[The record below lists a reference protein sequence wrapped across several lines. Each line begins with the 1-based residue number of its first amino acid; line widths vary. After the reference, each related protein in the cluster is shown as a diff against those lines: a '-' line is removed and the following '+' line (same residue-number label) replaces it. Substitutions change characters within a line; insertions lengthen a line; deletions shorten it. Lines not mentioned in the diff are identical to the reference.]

1 MKNEI
6 QTILETSKTIAIVGV
21 SKNEKKDSYKVMKYL
36 QHKSYKIFPINP
48 NLSDRKILG
57 ETVYD
62 KIGDI
67 QNDIDIVNVFRPSDE
82 VITIAKQAIKKK
94 AKTLWLQLDITSP
107 ESKLIVESE
116 GINFIEN
123 KCTKIEHEKFLR

>member
-6 QTILETSKTIAIVGV
+6 QTILETSRTIAIVGA
-21 SKNEKKDSYKVMKYL
+21 SKNENKDSYKIMKYL
-36 QHKSYKIFPINP
+36 QHKGYKIFPINP
-48 NLSDRKILG
+48 NFSGRKILG

-62 KIGDI
+62 KIEDI
-67 QNDIDIVNVFRPSDE
+67 QNDIDIVDVFRTSDE
-82 VITIAKQAIKKK
+82 VISKAKQTINKK
-94 AKTLWLQLDITSP
+94 AKTLWLQLDIISP
-107 ESKLIVESE
+107 KSKLIVESE

>member
-1 MKNEI
+1 MKDKI
-6 QTILETSKTIAIVGV
+6 QTILKTSRTMAVIRA

-36 QHKSYKIFPINP
+36 QHKGYAIFLINP
-48 NLSDRKILG
+48 NFSHRKILG

-62 KIGDI
+62 KIEDI

-94 AKTLWLQLDITSP
+94 AKTLWLQLDIISP

-123 KCTKIEHEKFLR
+123 KCTKIEHKKFLR

>member
-6 QTILETSKTIAIVGV
+6 QTILKTSKTIAVVGA

-36 QHKSYKIFPINP
+36 QLQGYKIFPINP
-48 NLSDRKILG
+48 YLSGKKILG

-62 KIGDI
+62 KIEDI

-94 AKTLWLQLDITSP
+94 AKTLWLQLDIISP

-123 KCTKIEHEKFLR
+123 KCTKIEYENFLR

>member
-36 QHKSYKIFPINP
+36 QHKGYKIFPINP
-48 NLSDRKILG
+48 NLPDRKILG
-57 ETVYD
+57 ETVHD

>member
-1 MKNEI
+1 MKDKI
-6 QTILETSKTIAIVGV
+6 QTILKTSRTMAVIRA

-36 QHKSYKIFPINP
+36 QHKGYKIFPINP

-94 AKTLWLQLDITSP
+94 AKTLWLQLDIISP
-107 ESKLIVESE
+107 ESKLIIESE

>member
-1 MKNEI
+1 MKDEI
-6 QTILETSKTIAIVGV
+6 QTILETSKTIAIVGA

-36 QHKSYKIFPINP
+36 QLKGYKIFPINP
-48 NLSDRKILG
+48 YLSDKKILG

-62 KIGDI
+62 KIEDI

-94 AKTLWLQLDITSP
+94 AKTLWLQLDIISP

>member
-6 QTILETSKTIAIVGV
+6 EIILETSKTIAIVGA

-36 QHKSYKIFPINP
+36 QDKGYKIFPINP
-48 NLSDRKILG
+48 YYSCKIILG

-62 KIGDI
+62 KIEDI
-67 QNDIDIVNVFRPSDE
+67 QKDIDIVNVFRPSDE
-82 VITIAKQAIKKK
+82 VITIAKQAVKKK
-94 AKTLWLQLDITSP
+94 AKTLWLQLNVFSP
-107 ESKLIVESE
+107 ESKLIVEFE

>member
-1 MKNEI
+1 
-6 QTILETSKTIAIVGV
+6 
-21 SKNEKKDSYKVMKYL
+21 MKYL
-36 QHKSYKIFPINP
+36 QHKGYKIFPINP

-94 AKTLWLQLDITSP
+94 AKTLWLQLDIISP

>member
-36 QHKSYKIFPINP
+36 QHKGYKIFPINP

-57 ETVYD
+57 ETVHD

-94 AKTLWLQLDITSP
+94 TKTLWLQLDIISP

>member
-36 QHKSYKIFPINP
+36 QHKGYKIFPIKP

-57 ETVYD
+57 ETVHD

-116 GINFIEN
+116 GINFVEN

>member
-1 MKNEI
+1 MKDEI

-36 QHKSYKIFPINP
+36 QHKGYKIFPINP

-94 AKTLWLQLDITSP
+94 TKTLWLQLDIISP

>member
-1 MKNEI
+1 
-6 QTILETSKTIAIVGV
+6 
-21 SKNEKKDSYKVMKYL
+21 MKYL
-36 QHKSYKIFPINP
+36 QHIGYKIFPINP

-67 QNDIDIVNVFRPSDE
+67 QNDIDIVNVFRPSDK

-94 AKTLWLQLDITSP
+94 AKTLWLQLDIISP
-107 ESKLIVESE
+107 KSKLIVESE

>member
-6 QTILETSKTIAIVGV
+6 QTILKTSRTIAIVGA
-21 SKNEKKDSYKVMKYL
+21 SKNENKDSYKVMKYL
-36 QHKSYKIFPINP
+36 QHKGYKIFPINP
-48 NLSDRKILG
+48 NFSGRKILG

-62 KIGDI
+62 KIEDI
-67 QNDIDIVNVFRPSDE
+67 QNDIDIVDVFRTSDE
-82 VITIAKQAIKKK
+82 VISKAKQTINKK
-94 AKTLWLQLDITSP
+94 AKTLWLQLDIISP
-107 ESKLIVESE
+107 KSKLIVESE

>member
-6 QTILETSKTIAIVGV
+6 QTILETSKTIAIVGA
-21 SKNEKKDSYKVMKYL
+21 SKNENKDSYKVMKYL
-36 QHKSYKIFPINP
+36 QHKGYKIFPINP

-82 VITIAKQAIKKK
+82 VISKAKQTINKK
-94 AKTLWLQLDITSP
+94 AKTLWLQLDIISP
-107 ESKLIVESE
+107 KSKLIVESE

>member
-6 QTILETSKTIAIVGV
+6 QIILETSKTIAIVGV

-36 QHKSYKIFPINP
+36 QHKGYKIFPINP

-57 ETVYD
+57 ETVHD

>member
-6 QTILETSKTIAIVGV
+6 HTILETSRTIAIVGA
-21 SKNEKKDSYKVMKYL
+21 SKNENKDSYKVMKYL
-36 QHKSYKIFPINP
+36 QHKGYKIFPINH
-48 NLSDRKILG
+48 NFSDRKILG

-62 KIGDI
+62 KIEDI

-82 VITIAKQAIKKK
+82 VIAIAKQAIEKKV
-94 AKTLWLQLDITSP
+94 KTLWLQLDIISP

>member
-36 QHKSYKIFPINP
+36 QHKGYKIFPINP
-48 NLSDRKILG
+48 NLPDRKILG

-107 ESKLIVESE
+107 ESKLIVEFE
-116 GINFIEN
+116 GVNFIEN